1 MLLPTSAQKKIAFRT
16 MNVNRL
22 RLQVKKIE
30 EDNLLAF
37 YQENYYRPGSGAFP
51 LTTAI
56 ILRFGRVIE
65 DRVIDVGQETNR
77 WIRSELDLSEVLQEE
92 QGALYI
98 IQLDFDETQALY
110 FPTGMNRWD
119 IMDRVSLRG
128 QAVKHLLVSD
138 VGITAKEML
147 GDLHVFLSDLITTE
161 PIAEARIVLK
171 DKNGR
176 ILDTAHSNG
185 TGTARLKA
193 DEEGRYLE
201 VRAGEMCAL
210 MDLQSSRLNTAL
222 FAVGGVQKQDG
233 IDAFIYSE
241 RGGVYRPG
249 DEINLSAIIRNEDHT
264 FPDDHPISW
273 SIYNPLDRLIYEKT
287 LTEGQDGFYSCS
299 FETESNAPTGNWR
312 AQLNV
317 GGRIFS
323 HDLKIE
329 EIVPYRI
336 KVTAAPTLNMG
347 EREQWVEFVLSS
359 QYLFGGACGRLRKR
373 KHNFFRVICT
383 DLPPR
388 LQ

>member
-1 MLLPTSAQKKIAFRT
+1 MPFIRKTITARAAVLF
-16 MNVNRL
+16 
-22 RLQVKKIE
+22 RLQ
-30 EDNLLAF
+30 
-37 YQENYYRPGSGAFP
+37 P
-51 LTTAI
+51 LSF
-56 ILRFGRVIE
+56 LRFGRVIE

-241 RGGVYRPG
+241 RGASIGRAMKLICPPLFVTKITLSRTITRSAGVF
-249 DEINLSAIIRNEDHT
+249 I
-264 FPDDHPISW
+264 
-273 SIYNPLDRLIYEKT
+273 T
-287 LTEGQDGFYSCS
+287 L
-299 FETESNAPTGNWR
+299 W
-312 AQLNV
+312 
-317 GGRIFS
+317 
-323 HDLKIE
+323 
-329 EIVPYRI
+329 
-336 KVTAAPTLNMG
+336 TA
-347 EREQWVEFVLSS
+347 SS
-359 QYLFGGACGRLRKR
+359 MR
-373 KHNFFRVICT
+373 KH
-383 DLPPR
+383 
-388 LQ
+388 